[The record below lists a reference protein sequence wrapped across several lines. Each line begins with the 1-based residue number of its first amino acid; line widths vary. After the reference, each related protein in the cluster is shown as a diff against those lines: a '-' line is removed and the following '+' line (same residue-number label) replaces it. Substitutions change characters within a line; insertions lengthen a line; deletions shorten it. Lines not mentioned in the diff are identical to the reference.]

1 VKILAFDT
9 ATRATTV
16 ALLDADSGTELELRD
31 DPEPGARPRH
41 TSQLMPLVVEV
52 LAQAG
57 CDWTEID
64 LLAVGIG
71 PGTFTGLRIGVAT
84 ARALAHARGLPLVG
98 VSTLESLAT
107 GASGTARDSGH
118 DVTLAVLDARRR
130 EVFAAAWSSAPDDGG
145 DPLLSPAA
153 VSPALLAESAQG
165 LGQSRLAIGDGAIEF
180 RSVLE
185 RPGTLIPAD
194 DSALHRVSAVL
205 HCRLAAQRPRSGTDA
220 VLPEYLRRP
229 DAELNLP
236 APS

>member
-1 VKILAFDT
+1 MRILAFDT

-16 ALLDADSGTELELRD
+16 ALLDDDSGTEIELRD
-31 DPEPGARPRH
+31 DPAPGERPRH
-41 TSQLMPLVVEV
+41 TSQLMALVVAV
-52 LAQAG
+52 LDRAG
-57 CDWTEID
+57 CDWSEID
-64 LLAVGIG
+64 LLAVGTG

-84 ARALAHARGLPLVG
+84 ARALAQARGLPLVG
-98 VSTLESLAT
+98 VSTLESLAA
-107 GASGTARDSGH
+107 GAAGAARDGGH

-130 EVFAAAWSSAPDDGG
+130 EVFAAAWSSTSPGG
-145 DPLLSPAA
+145 APLLAPVAIA
-153 VSPALLAESAQG
+153 PALLADSAAE

-180 RSVLE
+180 RTVLE

-194 DSALHRVSAVL
+194 DSGLHRVSAVV
-205 HCRLAAQRPRSGTDA
+205 HCRLAAQRPPSGTDA